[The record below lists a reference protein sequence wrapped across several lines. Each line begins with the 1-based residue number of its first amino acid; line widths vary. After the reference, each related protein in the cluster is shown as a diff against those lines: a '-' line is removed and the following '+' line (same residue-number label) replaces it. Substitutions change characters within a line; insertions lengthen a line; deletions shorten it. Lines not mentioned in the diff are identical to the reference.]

1 MGFPGGSGQ
10 FSSVTQSCTTLC
22 DPMDFS
28 KPGFSVH
35 HQLPELAQTHVHQVD
50 DAIQPSHP
58 LSSPSPPAFNL
69 CQYQSL
75 FFKKK
80 LIYFNWRLITLQCC
94 GGFLPYFDMNQ
105 PQVYLCSPSLW
116 VVPVH
121 WLWVPCFMHQTWT
134 GDLFHIW
141 QYTCFSAILSN
152 HPTLSFSH
160 RVQKSVLYICI
171 SFAVLHIGSLIPSF

>member
-1 MGFPGGSGQ
+1 MCNLGWNIHPKLLSELQILYLKIEMGFPGGSGQ
-10 FSSVTQSCTTLC
+10 LSSVTQSYPTLC

-28 KPGFSVH
+28 KPGFPVH
-35 HQLPELAQTHVHQVD
+35 HQLPERAQTHVYQVD

-80 LIYFNWRLITLQCC
+80 LIYFNWRLLTLQYC
-94 GGFLPYFDMNQ
+94 GGFLPCIDMNQ
-105 PQVYLCSPSLW
+105 PQVYLCPLLQSLPPTSLPIPSLW

-121 WLWVPCFMHQTWT
+121 QL
-134 GDLFHIW
+134 
-141 QYTCFSAILSN
+141 
-152 HPTLSFSH
+152 
-160 RVQKSVLYICI
+160 
-171 SFAVLHIGSLIPSF
+171 